1 MKKTPVSAV
10 ALSLF
15 VFTVLVG
22 PVVAGSQPEEGV
34 ITGKIE
40 KTSDAYLR
48 DYEKMDYGSKKEW
61 EDWGKG
67 LRSLG
72 WIVVRGDSGEPT
84 DVLLLVI
91 DTRTVT
97 KGEDS
102 ESCQAMDLAPGT
114 RIEAQYRMG
123 WDALHAVYVK
133 KLDE

>member
-1 MKKTPVSAV
+1 MKRTCLLAAV
-10 ALSLF
+10 LLL
-15 VFTVLVG
+15 VVCTVLVG
-22 PVVAGSQPEEGV
+22 PTVTASSLREGV

-40 KTSDAYLR
+40 KVNDAYLK

-61 EDWGKG
+61 ADWGKG
-67 LRSLG
+67 LRSIG

-97 KGEDS
+97 EGADS
-102 ESCQAMDLAPGT
+102 EKCRMMDLAPGT